1 MDFSFSEEQ
10 DDISG
15 LARRI
20 LQDKLPEEKMREVEA
35 GVDRFDPET
44 WRALG
49 EAGLLGIGLPESAG
63 GGGYGIIEQSLVLK
77 EVGRTVAPVPV
88 WASTVLGAMPIAE
101 FGTAEQQQAFAAKAA
116 TGELIL
122 SAALVEPL
130 VRDPLAPATVAK
142 SDGDGFRLTGTKT
155 CVPAGMLAGAVLV
168 PAAVEGGGIGVFI
181 VDTDVAGLT
190 RTRQEITNKDAEAYL
205 ELDGVTVGADRLL
218 GTVEQG
224 AEILRWIVERAT
236 VGLCAMQLG
245 VCEKA
250 LELTAEYS
258 KTRVQFD
265 RPIATFQAVG
275 QRLADAYIDVEGIR
289 LTWQQAAWLLS
300 EGVPATTEV
309 ETAKFWAAE
318 GGHRVAHAAVH
329 VHGGVGID
337 VDYPLHRYFIAAK
350 WVEFNLGGAS
360 DQLHRIG
367 KTLATTRVT
376 A

>member
-20 LQDKLPEEKMREVEA
+20 LTDKLPEEKMREVEA
-35 GVDRFDPET
+35 GVDRFDSDL
-44 WRALG
+44 WKALAD
-49 EAGLLGIGLPESAG
+49 AGMLGIGLPESVG
-63 GGGYGIIEQSLVLK
+63 GGGYGILEQSLVLK

-101 FGTAEQQQAFAAKAA
+101 FGTPDQQQAFAAKAA
-116 TGELIL
+116 SGELIL
-122 SAALVEPL
+122 TAALVEPL
-130 VRDPLAPATVAK
+130 QRDPLTPTTAAK
-142 SDGDGFRLTGTKT
+142 SDGDGYRLTGTKT

-168 PAAVEGGGIGVFI
+168 PAAIEGGGIGVFI
-181 VDTDVAGLT
+181 VDIDAPGLT
-190 RTRQEITNKDAEAYL
+190 RTRQEISNKDAEAYL
-205 ELDGVTVGADRLL
+205 ELDGVTVGSDRLL
-218 GTVEQG
+218 GSVEQG
-224 AEILRWIVERAT
+224 AEILRWIVERGT
-236 VGLCAMQLG
+236 VGLCAQQLG

-250 LELTAEYS
+250 LEMTAEYS

-275 QRLADAYIDVEGIR
+275 QRLADAYIDVEGLR
-289 LTWQQAAWLLS
+289 LTWQQAAWRLA
-300 EGVPATTEV
+300 EGLPSTTEV

-318 GGHRVAHAAVH
+318 TGHRVAHAAVH

-350 WVEFNLGGAS
+350 WIEFNLGGAS

-367 KTLATTRVT
+367 KTLAAEPVS
-376 A
+376 